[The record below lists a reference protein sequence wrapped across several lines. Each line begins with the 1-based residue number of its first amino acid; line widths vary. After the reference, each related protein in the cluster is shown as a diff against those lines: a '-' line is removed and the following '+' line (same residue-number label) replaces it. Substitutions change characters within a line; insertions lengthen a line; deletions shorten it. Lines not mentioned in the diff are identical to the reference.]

1 MAMTHDY
8 LDYLNEKVDISPANS
23 QEELQA
29 AEVISHLMGQHDVEP
44 QVEEFSA
51 PTLAPLF
58 PTILAIVMFI
68 GVLVSGFGV
77 IALTLVGFVLAIIPT
92 VLSVMR
98 LFGREFSPSFGP
110 TAQSQN
116 VVAVHR
122 AAGPLVTRGS
132 RTIVLVAHYDT
143 PRENF
148 LLTTPLAPYL
158 TLINKLTVPCAYVV
172 ALCAFVQVLGFIP
185 SVARIVF
192 WIVGILACVPAL
204 IVAAGAISE
213 RVGSC
218 TLGAND
224 NKSSVAALLGVLEN
238 VRPSGLVPR
247 ERPVKPEVAPEREA
261 AEKAEPTDEPAE
273 RTVVEP
279 VLGVRRGEEVMRS
292 LGILP
297 EDCEIEYVAPRV
309 VTVPATPAP
318 AAAPMEIDEPEIE
331 AAAEVE
337 AEPEVEATLETAPV
351 AAAEPEPAQD
361 EPAGSTS
368 PIRVVQDEAP
378 AESDAETTKDALLST
393 GRFSIVMDDGS
404 HGVGPKDTSGLSNI
418 DDVLDPDSTIPAAR
432 PARPEAPSDPEWG
445 KSSYRPSLSSV
456 ARRATLFDLP
466 DPSQSEAD
474 PFATDPNAKR
484 VQPAPDK
491 TAPAAPVSAP
501 AAEAKDDAPVAAP
514 EPISTIGSE
523 RAERKAKK
531 NPFSG
536 LLDRLKKQVSAAGEA
551 DAGDDDS
558 SDDESGLWR
567 GGAAPRAGLRLVGE
581 DEASGD
587 APSEV
592 PSEEELREA
601 VLSIGDDALIAHD
614 IWFVALGG
622 SSLDHAGM
630 RAFLRQHRSE
640 IRGCFVVNLDCI
652 GAGQLTLLKNEGL
665 ESNRRADRRVSRL
678 LMGAAADLHVELDQK
693 PLDWASTDATPAM
706 RSSLRSV
713 TIRGVDENGLPALSH
728 TSEDV
733 PENVSGD
740 QATHVT
746 EIVTEMIRRS

>member
-51 PTLAPLF
+51 PALAPLF
-58 PTILAIVMFI
+58 PTILAIVMFV
-68 GVLVSGFGV
+68 GTLVSGFGV
-77 IALTLVGFVLAIIPT
+77 LVLTLVGFVLAVIPT

-110 TAQSQN
+110 SAQSQN

-158 TLINKLTVPCAYVV
+158 ALINKITVPCAYVV

-185 SVARIVF
+185 GVARIVF

-247 ERPVKPEVAPEREA
+247 ERPVKPEVAPEQEA
-261 AEKAEPTDEPAE
+261 AAAEAEPTDEPAE

-279 VLGVRRGEEVMRS
+279 VLGVRRGKEVLRS

-297 EDCEIEYVAPRV
+297 EDCEIDYVAPRV

-318 AAAPMEIDEPEIE
+318 VADPMELD
-331 AAAEVE
+331 
-337 AEPEVEATLETAPV
+337 EPEVEVTAEAEVTLETTPV
-351 AAAEPEPAQD
+351 AAA

-368 PIRVVQDEAP
+368 PIRVVQDDAP
-378 AESDAETTKDALLST
+378 VESDAETTKDDLLST

-418 DDVLDPDSTIPAAR
+418 DDVLDPDATVPAER

-484 VQPAPDK
+484 VQPSVEK

-501 AAEAKDDAPVAAP
+501 AAEAKDDEPVAAP

-523 RAERKAKK
+523 RAERKARK

-536 LLDRLKKQVSAAGEA
+536 LLDRLKKQVSAAPEA
-551 DAGDDDS
+551 DAEDDDS

-601 VLSIGDDALIAHD
+601 ILSIGDDALIAHD

-652 GAGQLTLLKNEGL
+652 GAGQLTLLKSEGL
-665 ESNRRADRRVSRL
+665 EGNRRADRRVSRL

-728 TSEDV
+728 TSGDV

-740 QATHVT
+740 QATRVT